1 MNIINRPIMQIKQ
14 QQNQLQLIDTIVIF
28 FAIFQM
34 FSIIQNKDKHKQT
47 QTKNFHFVLICC
59 CNEFDL

>member
-28 FAIFQM
+28 FCH
-34 FSIIQNKDKHKQT
+34 FSNVFDNSKQR
-47 QTKNFHFVLICC
+47 QT
-59 CNEFDL
+59 